1 MKILNFILGLFTI
14 LNFGQGS
21 INLESSFIK
30 WTGEKIT
37 GETHYGTLKFIS
49 GRLDFS
55 SDKIN
60 GGEFVVDMNSLSVD
74 DLTGRGKESLEGHL
88 MSDDFFSVEK
98 HNTASLVI
106 LSAKKEPNGFFR
118 AKGNLNIKGITNEVV
133 VIFIP
138 ASEMMTAKLIFDRSK
153 FNVRYGSDSFFD
165 NLGNRLILNDVV
177 LEVSLSF

>member
-1 MKILNFILGLFTI
+1 MKILNFIIGLFTI
-14 LNFGQGS
+14 LTFGQGS

-49 GRLDFS
+49 GKLDFS

-74 DLTGRGKESLEGHL
+74 DLTGRGKASLEGHL
-88 MSDDFFSVEK
+88 ISDDFFSVEK

-106 LSAKKEPNGFFR
+106 LSAKKESNGSFR
-118 AKGNLNIKGITNEVV
+118 AKGNLEIKGITNEVV

-138 ASEMMTAKLIFDRSK
+138 ASEKMTAKLVFDRSK

>member
-14 LNFGQGS
+14 LTFGQGS

-49 GRLDFS
+49 GKLDFS

-88 MSDDFFSVEK
+88 MSDDFFSIEK
-98 HNTASLVI
+98 YNTASLVI
-106 LSAKKEPNGFFR
+106 LSTEKESSGSFR
-118 AKGNLNIKGITNEVV
+118 AKGNLKIKGITNEVIV
-133 VIFIP
+133 LFTP
-138 ASEMMTAKLIFDRSK
+138 ASEKMTLA
-153 FNVRYGSDSFFD
+153 
-165 NLGNRLILNDVV
+165 
-177 LEVSLSF
+177 

>member
-1 MKILNFILGLFTI
+1 
-14 LNFGQGS
+14 
-21 INLESSFIK
+21 
-30 WTGEKIT
+30 
-37 GETHYGTLKFIS
+37 
-49 GRLDFS
+49 
-55 SDKIN
+55 
-60 GGEFVVDMNSLSVD
+60 
-74 DLTGRGKESLEGHL
+74 

-106 LSAKKEPNGFFR
+106 LSAKKEPNGSFR
-118 AKGNLNIKGITNEVV
+118 AKGNLKIKGITNEVV

-177 LEVSLSF
+177 LDVSLSF

>member
-1 MKILNFILGLFTI
+1 MKILNFIIGLFTI
-14 LNFGQGS
+14 LTFGQGS

-49 GRLDFS
+49 GKLDFS

-60 GGEFVVDMNSLSVD
+60 GGEFVVDMNSISVD
-74 DLTGRGKESLEGHL
+74 DLTGRGKASLEGHL
-88 MSDDFFSVEK
+88 ISDDFFSVEK
-98 HNTASLVI
+98 HKTASLVI
-106 LSAKKEPNGFFR
+106 LSAKKESNGSFR
-118 AKGNLNIKGITNEVV
+118 AKGNLEIKGITNEVV
-133 VIFIP
+133 ILFTP
-138 ASEMMTAKLIFDRSK
+138 GSEKMTAKLIFDRSK

>member
-1 MKILNFILGLFTI
+1 MKILNFIIGLFTI
-14 LNFGQGS
+14 LTFGQGS

-49 GRLDFS
+49 GKLDFS

-74 DLTGRGKESLEGHL
+74 DLNGRGKASLESHL
-88 MSDDFFSVEK
+88 VSDDFFSVDK

-106 LSAKKEPNGFFR
+106 LSAKKESNGSFR
-118 AKGNLNIKGITNEVV
+118 AKGNLEIKGITNEVV

-138 ASEMMTAKLIFDRSK
+138 ASEKMTAKLIFDRSK

>member
-1 MKILNFILGLFTI
+1 MKILNFIIGLFTI
-14 LNFGQGS
+14 LTFGQGS

-30 WTGEKIT
+30 WTDEKIT

-49 GRLDFS
+49 GKLDFS

-74 DLTGRGKESLEGHL
+74 DLTGRGKASLEGHL
-88 MSDDFFSVEK
+88 LSDDFFSVDK
-98 HNTASLVI
+98 HKTASLVI
-106 LSAKKEPNGFFR
+106 LSAKKEPNGSFR
-118 AKGNLNIKGITNEVV
+118 AKGNLKIKGITNEVV
-133 VIFIP
+133 ILFTP
-138 ASEMMTAKLIFDRSK
+138 GSEKMTAKLIFDRSK

-177 LEVSLSF
+177 LEVSLGF

>member
-1 MKILNFILGLFTI
+1 MKILNFIIGLFTI
-14 LNFGQGS
+14 LTFGQGS

-49 GRLDFS
+49 GKLDFS

-74 DLTGRGKESLEGHL
+74 DLTGRGKASLEGHL
-88 MSDDFFSVEK
+88 VSDDFFSVDK
-98 HNTASLVI
+98 HSTASLVI
-106 LSAKKEPNGFFR
+106 LSAKKESNGSFR
-118 AKGNLNIKGITNEVV
+118 AKGNLEIKGITNEVV

-138 ASEMMTAKLIFDRSK
+138 ASEKMTAKLIFDRSK
-153 FNVRYGSDSFFD
+153 FNVRYGSDSFFN

>member
-1 MKILNFILGLFTI
+1 MKILNFIIGLFTI
-14 LNFGQGS
+14 LTFGQGS

-49 GRLDFS
+49 GKLDFS

-74 DLTGRGKESLEGHL
+74 DLTGRGKASLEGHL
-88 MSDDFFSVEK
+88 LSDDFFSVDK
-98 HNTASLVI
+98 HKTASLVI
-106 LSAKKEPNGFFR
+106 LSAKKEPNGSFR
-118 AKGNLNIKGITNEVV
+118 AKGNLKIKDITNEVV
-133 VIFIP
+133 ILFTP
-138 ASEMMTAKLIFDRSK
+138 GSEKMTAKLIFDRSK

-177 LEVSLSF
+177 LEVSLGF

>member
-1 MKILNFILGLFTI
+1 MKILNFIIGVFTI
-14 LNFGQGS
+14 LTVGQGS
-21 INLESSFIK
+21 INIESSFIK

-49 GRLDFS
+49 GKLDFS
-55 SDKIN
+55 SEKIN
-60 GGEFVVDMNSLSVD
+60 GGEFVADMNSLSVD
-74 DLTGRGKESLEGHL
+74 DLTGRGKASLEGHL
-88 MSDDFFSVEK
+88 VSDDFFSVDK

-106 LSAKKEPNGFFR
+106 LSAKKESNGSFR
-118 AKGNLNIKGITNEVV
+118 AKGNLEIKGITNEVV

-138 ASEMMTAKLIFDRSK
+138 ASEKMTAKLIFDRSK

-177 LEVSLSF
+177 LDVSLSF

>member
-1 MKILNFILGLFTI
+1 MKILNFIIGLFTI
-14 LNFGQGS
+14 LTFGQGS

-49 GRLDFS
+49 GKLDFS

-74 DLTGRGKESLEGHL
+74 DLTGRGKASLEGHL
-88 MSDDFFSVEK
+88 VSDDFFSVDK
-98 HNTASLVI
+98 HSTASLVI
-106 LSAKKEPNGFFR
+106 LSAKKESNGSFR
-118 AKGNLNIKGITNEVV
+118 AKGNLEIKGITNEVV

-138 ASEMMTAKLIFDRSK
+138 ASEKMTAKLIFDRSK

>member
-1 MKILNFILGLFTI
+1 MKILNFIIGLFTI
-14 LNFGQGS
+14 LTFGQGS

-49 GRLDFS
+49 GKLDFS

-74 DLTGRGKESLEGHL
+74 DLTGRGKASLEGHL
-88 MSDDFFSVEK
+88 ISDDFFSIEK
-98 HNTASLVI
+98 HNPASLVI
-106 LSAKKEPNGFFR
+106 LSAKKEPNGSYR
-118 AKGNLNIKGITNEVV
+118 AKGNLKIKGITNEVV
-133 VIFIP
+133 ILFTP
-138 ASEMMTAKLIFDRSK
+138 GSEKMTAKLIFDRSK